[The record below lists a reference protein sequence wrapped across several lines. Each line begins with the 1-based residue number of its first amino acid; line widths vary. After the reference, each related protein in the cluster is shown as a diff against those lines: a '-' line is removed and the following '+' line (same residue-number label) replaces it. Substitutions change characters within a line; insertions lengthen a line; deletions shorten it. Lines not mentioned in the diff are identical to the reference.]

1 MAGVAPAGTM
11 GGEDMEGRGKR
22 RLTRRAG
29 LCRSVTSQAEASGG
43 SLRILAID
51 TTTRAGST
59 AVLDDLQ
66 VLIELTGDE
75 AATHGERLPADL
87 ARTLS
92 MAGAA
97 LESIDLLA
105 VVAGPG
111 SFTGLRV
118 GIASMQGLAFARGL
132 KIVPVSA
139 LEAIARQ
146 AHRGLAPSR
155 VIAPW
160 VDAHR
165 GEVFA
170 ALYSGSPLG
179 EIVQP
184 TAASPEQTLR
194 SYEGLDVSGPIVFAG
209 DGAVRYRT
217 AIVTAL
223 GDRAEAQASAA
234 PLAAE
239 AGRIAA
245 AHPERAVA
253 PDAVVPIYVRRPDAE
268 LARERARTR

>member
-1 MAGVAPAGTM
+1 
-11 GGEDMEGRGKR
+11 
-22 RLTRRAG
+22 LTRETW
-29 LCRSVTSQAEASGG
+29 LIWTRSEGQDLSAEGSGG
-43 SLRILAID
+43 PLRILAID

-59 AVLDDLQ
+59 AVLDDQ
-66 VLIELTGDE
+66 HVLIELTGV
-75 AATHGERLPADL
+75 AAITHGERLPSDV

-92 MAGAA
+92 AAGVA
-97 LESIDLLA
+97 LDTVDLLA

-146 AHRGLAPSR
+146 AHRSMTPGR
-155 VIAPW
+155 TIAAW

-170 ALYSGSPLG
+170 TLYAGSPLG
-179 EIVQP
+179 ELAP
-184 TAASPEQTLR
+184 PAAASPEDTLR
-194 SYEGLDVSGPIVFAG
+194 SCERLDVSGSLFFAG
-209 DGAVRYRT
+209 DGAVRYRD
-217 AIVTAL
+217 AIVATL
-223 GDRAEAQASAA
+223 GDRAEVQAAA
-234 PLAAE
+234 AALAAE

-245 AHPERAVA
+245 VHPERAVT

>member
-1 MAGVAPAGTM
+1 M
-11 GGEDMEGRGKR
+11 
-22 RLTRRAG
+22 
-29 LCRSVTSQAEASGG
+29 
-43 SLRILAID
+43 
-51 TTTRAGST
+51 
-59 AVLDDLQ
+59 LDDQQ
-66 VLIELTGDE
+66 VLIELTGD
-75 AATHGERLPADL
+75 AATTHGERLPADI

-92 MAGAA
+92 AAGAA
-97 LESIDLLA
+97 LETVDLLA

-111 SFTGLRV
+111 SFTGLRI

-132 KIVPVSA
+132 QIVPVSA

-146 AHRGLAPSR
+146 AHRSLPPGRS
-155 VIAPW
+155 IAAW

-170 ALYSGSPLG
+170 ALYAGSPLDG
-179 EIVQP
+179 LAPP

-194 SYEGLDVSGPIVFAG
+194 SYEGLNVPEPLFFAG
-209 DGAVRYRT
+209 DGAVRYHD
-217 AIVTAL
+217 AIVATL
-223 GDRAEAQASAA
+223 GDRAEVQAPAA
-234 PLAAE
+234 ALAAE

-245 AHPERAVA
+245 VHPERAVA

>member
-1 MAGVAPAGTM
+1 VA
-11 GGEDMEGRGKR
+11 KS
-22 RLTRRAG
+22 
-29 LCRSVTSQAEASGG
+29 RSITFQAEGSGG
-43 SLRILAID
+43 PLRILAID

-59 AVLDDLQ
+59 AVLDDDQ
-66 VLIELTGDE
+66 ILIELTGE
-75 AATHGERLPADL
+75 AATTHGERLPVEL

-92 MAGAA
+92 AAGVT
-97 LESIDLLA
+97 LDTVDLLA

-118 GIASMQGLAFARGL
+118 GIASMQGLGFARGL

-146 AHRGLAPSR
+146 AHRGLAPPR
-155 VIAPW
+155 TIAPW

-170 ALYSGSPLG
+170 ALFGGSPLDQ
-179 EIVQP
+179 IAQP

-194 SYEGLDVSGPIVFAG
+194 FYEGLEVTGPIFFAG
-209 DGAVRYRT
+209 DGAVRYRS
-217 AIVTAL
+217 AIVGTL
-223 GDRAEAQASAA
+223 GDRAEVQASAA
-234 PLAAE
+234 HLAGE

-245 AHPERAVA
+245 AHPDRAVA

-268 LARERARTR
+268 LARERARTP

>member
-1 MAGVAPAGTM
+1 VA
-11 GGEDMEGRGKR
+11 KS
-22 RLTRRAG
+22 
-29 LCRSVTSQAEASGG
+29 RSITSQADTSGG
-43 SLRILAID
+43 PLRILAID
-51 TTTRAGST
+51 TTTRAGSA
-59 AVLDDLQ
+59 AVLDGHQ
-66 VLIELTGDE
+66 VLSELTGD
-75 AATHGERLPADL
+75 AATTHGERLPADL

-92 MAGAA
+92 AAGVT
-97 LESIDLLA
+97 LDTIELLA

-132 KIVPVSA
+132 KIVAVSA

-155 VIAPW
+155 TIAPW

-170 ALYSGSPLG
+170 ALYAGSPLAEAG
-179 EIVQP
+179 PP
-184 TAASPEQTLR
+184 TAARPEQTLR
-194 SYEGLDVSGPIVFAG
+194 SYEELDLPGPIVFAG
-209 DGAVRYRT
+209 DGAVRYRPV
-217 AIVTAL
+217 ILEAL
-223 GDRAEAQASAA
+223 GDRAEVQASAA

>member
-1 MAGVAPAGTM
+1 M
-11 GGEDMEGRGKR
+11 
-22 RLTRRAG
+22 
-29 LCRSVTSQAEASGG
+29 
-43 SLRILAID
+43 
-51 TTTRAGST
+51 
-59 AVLDDLQ
+59 LDDHQ
-66 VLIELTGDE
+66 VLIELTGE
-75 AATHGERLPADL
+75 AATTHGERLPADL

-92 MAGAA
+92 AAGVA
-97 LESIDLLA
+97 LETVDLLA

-146 AHRGLAPSR
+146 AHRGLPPSR
-155 VIAPW
+155 SIAPW

-170 ALYSGSPLG
+170 ALYAGSPLD
-179 EIVQP
+179 ETVAP

-194 SYEGLDVSGPIVFAG
+194 SYQGLTVSGPIFFAG
-209 DGAVRYRT
+209 DGAVRYRC
-217 AIVTAL
+217 AILAAL
-223 GDRAEAQASAA
+223 GDRAEVQASAA

-239 AGRIAA
+239 AGRLAA

>member
-1 MAGVAPAGTM
+1 MA
-11 GGEDMEGRGKR
+11 KS
-22 RLTRRAG
+22 
-29 LCRSVTSQAEASGG
+29 RSITSQAEGSGG

-51 TTTRAGST
+51 TTTRSGST
-59 AVLDDLQ
+59 AVLDDHQ
-66 VLIELTGDE
+66 VLIELTGD
-75 AATHGERLPADL
+75 AATTHGARLPAEV
-87 ARTLS
+87 ARTLAA
-92 MAGAA
+92 AGVA
-97 LESIDLLA
+97 LDTVDLLA

-132 KIVPVSA
+132 KIVAVSA

-146 AHRGLAPSR
+146 AQRGLAPAR
-155 VIAPW
+155 TIAPW

-170 ALYSGSPLG
+170 ALYTGSPLD
-179 EIVQP
+179 EVAVP

-194 SYEGLDVSGPIVFAG
+194 AYEGLEVSGPIFFAG
-209 DGAVRYRT
+209 DGAARYRD
-217 AIVTAL
+217 AIVAAL
-223 GDRAEAQASAA
+223 GDRAEVQAFAA

-245 AHPERAVA
+245 VHPERAVA

-268 LARERARTR
+268 LARERAGTR

>member
-1 MAGVAPAGTM
+1 MA
-11 GGEDMEGRGKR
+11 KS
-22 RLTRRAG
+22 
-29 LCRSVTSQAEASGG
+29 RSITSQAEGSGG
-43 SLRILAID
+43 PLRILAID

-59 AVLDDLQ
+59 AVLDDHQ
-66 VLIELTGDE
+66 VLIELTGD
-75 AATHGERLPADL
+75 AAITHGERLPADV
-87 ARTLS
+87 ARALS
-92 MAGAA
+92 AAGV
-97 LESIDLLA
+97 LLDTVDLLA

-118 GIASMQGLAFARGL
+118 GIASMQGLAFARAL

-146 AHRGLAPSR
+146 AQRSR
-155 VIAPW
+155 PPARTIAAW

-170 ALYSGSPLG
+170 ALYAGSPLD
-179 EIVQP
+179 ELAP
-184 TAASPEQTLR
+184 PRAASPEQTLH
-194 SYEGLDVSGPIVFAG
+194 SYGGLEVSGPLFFAG
-209 DGAVRYRT
+209 DGAVRYRD
-217 AIVTAL
+217 AIVAAL
-223 GDRAEAQASAA
+223 GDRADVEVSAA
-234 PLAAE
+234 ALAAE

-245 AHPERAVA
+245 LHPERAVT

>member
-1 MAGVAPAGTM
+1 M
-11 GGEDMEGRGKR
+11 
-22 RLTRRAG
+22 
-29 LCRSVTSQAEASGG
+29 
-43 SLRILAID
+43 
-51 TTTRAGST
+51 
-59 AVLDDLQ
+59 LDDHQ
-66 VLIELTGDE
+66 VLIELTGE
-75 AATHGERLPADL
+75 AATTHGERLPADF

-92 MAGAA
+92 AAGV
-97 LESIDLLA
+97 LLQSVDLLA

-146 AHRGLAPSR
+146 AQRGLAASR
-155 VIAPW
+155 TIAPW

-170 ALYSGSPLG
+170 ALYAGSPLG
-179 EIVQP
+179 ETVPP
-184 TAASPEQTLR
+184 TAAPPEQTLR
-194 SYEGLDVSGPIVFAG
+194 SYEGLEVSGPIFFAG
-209 DGAVRYRT
+209 DGAVRYRD
-217 AIVTAL
+217 AIVAKL
-223 GDRAEAQASAA
+223 GDRAEVAVSTAA
-234 PLAAE
+234 LAAE

-245 AHPERAVA
+245 AHPERAVP

-268 LARERARTR
+268 LARDRARTR